1 MTLVAPIGYKD
12 MNNSSDSNSFSMY
25 LCMFFTLLLL
35 KACDLTNRQFILLP
49 SMIFKITK
57 TFVKSGTSY
66 EKYSYLCTAN
76 LTDTPMKQRPH
87 IGSCQHSTHT
97 SAQHKNAA
105 KAQMIKSQT
114 SERKNTQKSFIF
126 HLFFLCLLL
135 NLSSCSENHDYH
147 FKNST
152 EALQQYRDFH
162 HSIAAVHNIHAE
174 KLADFICQW
183 QELSDT
189 VYSFIQKDPAF
200 TSHASLSM
208 FFQDTSDSVRIE
220 LFRLAEDCSLS
231 DVAYVRM
238 HTSPYRNDVQ
248 LDSTRRNAAAFFTAM
263 DRQAISNKGNARE
276 RVALYRSF
284 LADTQ
289 GQGIHSHQELLSF
302 LQTEDRHFR
311 SFLSHIGDYPGVGLE
326 DITKM
331 TRQIC
336 ADIYRSASENRL
348 PSEDAMVYMG
358 MRSCRRLLL
367 NAQVC
372 ADLIKEG
379 KVDSES
385 QANAYLWMSL
395 QPFLSMDAFAIS
407 LLTEA
412 QQQQMTELARSYPEI
427 SERLA
432 KNEYADPER
441 LARIPEQLMRLYIAT
456 L

>member
-1 MTLVAPIGYKD
+1 
-12 MNNSSDSNSFSMY
+12 
-25 LCMFFTLLLL
+25 
-35 KACDLTNRQFILLP
+35 
-49 SMIFKITK
+49 
-57 TFVKSGTSY
+57 
-66 EKYSYLCTAN
+66 
-76 LTDTPMKQRPH
+76 
-87 IGSCQHSTHT
+87 
-97 SAQHKNAA
+97 
-105 KAQMIKSQT
+105 MIKSQT

-183 QELSDT
+183 RELSDT
-189 VYSFIQKDPAF
+189 VYSFIRKDPAF

-208 FFQDTSDSVRIE
+208 SFQDTSDSVRAE

-248 LDSTRRNAAAFFTAM
+248 HDSTRRKATAFFTAL
-263 DRQAISNKGNARE
+263 DRQNLYHNKGNARE
-276 RVALYRSF
+276 KVALYRSF

-289 GQGIHSHQELLSF
+289 RHGIHSHQELLSF
-302 LQTEDRHFR
+302 LQAEDRHFR
-311 SFLSHIGDYPGVGLE
+311 SFLSTIGDYSDVGLE
-326 DITKM
+326 DVTKM

-348 PSEDAMVYMG
+348 ETEDAMVYMG

-372 ADLIKEG
+372 TDLIREG

-412 QQQQMTELARSYPEI
+412 QQQQMMELAASYPEI

-432 KNEYADPER
+432 KKEYADPER

>member
-1 MTLVAPIGYKD
+1 
-12 MNNSSDSNSFSMY
+12 
-25 LCMFFTLLLL
+25 
-35 KACDLTNRQFILLP
+35 
-49 SMIFKITK
+49 
-57 TFVKSGTSY
+57 
-66 EKYSYLCTAN
+66 
-76 LTDTPMKQRPH
+76 
-87 IGSCQHSTHT
+87 
-97 SAQHKNAA
+97 
-105 KAQMIKSQT
+105 MIKSQT

-152 EALQQYRDFH
+152 DALQQYREFH
-162 HSIAAVHNIHAE
+162 HRIAAARQTDAE

-189 VYSFIQKDPAF
+189 VYSFIRKDPAF

-208 FFQDTSDSVRIE
+208 SFQDTSDSVRIE
-220 LFRLAEDCSLS
+220 LFRLAEDCSLP

-238 HTSPYRNDVQ
+238 HTSPYRNDVA
-248 LDSTRRNAAAFFTAM
+248 LDSTRRKAAAFFTAL
-263 DRQAISNKGNARE
+263 DRQAIINKGNARE
-276 RVALYRSF
+276 KVALYRSF

-289 GQGIHSHQELLSF
+289 RHGIHSQQELLSF
-302 LQTEDRHFR
+302 LQVEDSHFR
-311 SFLSHIGDYPGVGLE
+311 SFLSMIGDYTDVGLE
-326 DITKM
+326 DVTKM

-336 ADIYRSASENRL
+336 ADIFRSASESRL
-348 PSEDAMVYMG
+348 ATEDAMVYMG

-372 ADLIKEG
+372 ANLIREG
-379 KVDSES
+379 KMNSES
-385 QANAYLWMSL
+385 QANAYLWMTL

-412 QQQQMTELARSYPEI
+412 QQQEMTELAASFPEI

-432 KNEYADPER
+432 KREYADTEY
-441 LARIPEQLMRLYIAT
+441 LAKIPEQLMHLYIAT